1 MVYKSSRRTY
11 CRFLKIKQLHL
22 QTIAHLTGFLGRK
35 FSFIFRLA
43 LLNQPCYYELNKNEK
58 NNENKNILKFVFK
71 FKFKINKVLPIS
83 PCNK

>member
-35 FSFIFRLA
+35 FSFISRLA

-58 NNENKNILKFVFK
+58 NN
-71 FKFKINKVLPIS
+71 
-83 PCNK
+83 